1 LRRDLDKGHGGA
13 ANGDTEAGSYYR
25 EFARGDSELLRPGA
39 IMVTVLAFDTAGNGC
54 SAAVLRD
61 GKIAAHRFAAM
72 ARGHAEQLL
81 PMVESVLGE
90 AGIAISALD
99 VIAVTVGPGAFT
111 GLRIG
116 IAAARGLA
124 LASGVPALGITSFA
138 AVAAQVPR
146 QACAG
151 RALVVALDS
160 RRAELYLQA
169 FSADG
174 IPLGG
179 GALVAPA
186 DLADW
191 VPSGPLLLAGDAAP
205 TLAAALAARRPE
217 VAGSG
222 IADATDVA
230 RLAASAWR
238 PGLRPSPP
246 RPLYLRAPDIT
257 APRQGAAR

>member
-1 LRRDLDKGHGGA
+1 
-13 ANGDTEAGSYYR
+13 
-25 EFARGDSELLRPGA
+25 
-39 IMVTVLAFDTAGNGC
+39 MVSVLAFDTAGNGC

-61 GKIAAHRFAAM
+61 GKIRARRFAPM
-72 ARGHAEQLL
+72 ARGQSEQLL
-81 PMVESVLGE
+81 PMIETVLGE
-90 AGIAISALD
+90 AGLAVTALD
-99 VIAVTVGPGAFT
+99 LIAVTVGPGAFT

-138 AVAAQVPR
+138 AVASQVPR

-169 FSADG
+169 FDASG
-174 IPLGG
+174 VPLGD

-186 DLADW
+186 DLARR
-191 VPSGPLLLAGDAAP
+191 VPAGPLLLAGDAAP
-205 TLAAALAARRPE
+205 ALAAALAARRPE
-217 VAGSG
+217 IAPGSG
-222 IADATDVA
+222 IADAADVA

-238 PGLRPSPP
+238 PGLRPAPP

-257 APRQGAAR
+257 APRPGPAG

>member
-1 LRRDLDKGHGGA
+1 
-13 ANGDTEAGSYYR
+13 
-25 EFARGDSELLRPGA
+25 
-39 IMVTVLAFDTAGNGC
+39 MVSVLAFDSAGNGC

-61 GKIAAHRFAAM
+61 GKVAARRFAAM
-72 ARGHAEQLL
+72 ARGQSEQLL
-81 PMVESVLGE
+81 PMIETVLGE
-90 AGIAISALD
+90 AGLAIGALD
-99 VIAVTVGPGAFT
+99 LIAVTVGPGAFT

-146 QACAG
+146 AARAG

-169 FSADG
+169 FDADG
-174 IPLGG
+174 VPLGD

-191 VPSGPLLLAGDAAP
+191 VPSGSLLLAGDAAP
-205 TLAAALAARRPE
+205 TLAAALAGRHPE
-217 VAGSG
+217 IAAGSG
-222 IADATDVA
+222 IADAADMA
-230 RLAASAWR
+230 RLAAVAWQ
-238 PGLRPSPP
+238 PGLRPALP
-246 RPLYLRAPDIT
+246 RPLYLRAPDTT

>member
-1 LRRDLDKGHGGA
+1 
-13 ANGDTEAGSYYR
+13 
-25 EFARGDSELLRPGA
+25 
-39 IMVTVLAFDTAGNGC
+39 MVSVLAFDTAGNGC

-61 GKIAAHRFAAM
+61 GKIAARRFALM
-72 ARGHAEQLL
+72 ARGQSEQLL
-81 PMVESVLGE
+81 PMIETVLGE
-90 AGIAISALD
+90 AGLAIRALD
-99 VIAVTVGPGAFT
+99 LIAVTVGPGAFT

-124 LASGVPALGITSFA
+124 LASGAPALGVTSFA

-169 FSADG
+169 FGADG
-174 IPLGG
+174 VALGD

-191 VPSGPLLLAGDAAP
+191 VPAGPLLLAGDAAP
-205 TLAAALAARRPE
+205 TLAAALAGRHPE
-217 VAGSG
+217 IAPGSG
-222 IADATDVA
+222 IADAADIA

-238 PGLRPSPP
+238 PGLRPAPP
-246 RPLYLRAPDIT
+246 RPLYLRAPDTT
-257 APRQGAAR
+257 APRQGAPRQGAPR

>member
-1 LRRDLDKGHGGA
+1 
-13 ANGDTEAGSYYR
+13 
-25 EFARGDSELLRPGA
+25 
-39 IMVTVLAFDTAGNGC
+39 MVSVLAFDTAGNGC

-61 GKIAAHRFAAM
+61 GKIAARRFAAM
-72 ARGHAEQLL
+72 ARGQSEQLL
-81 PMVESVLGE
+81 PMIETVLGE
-90 AGIAISALD
+90 AGLVIGALD
-99 VIAVTVGPGAFT
+99 LIAVTVGPGAFT

-146 QACAG
+146 AARAG

-169 FSADG
+169 FDADG
-174 IPLGG
+174 VPLGD

-191 VPSGPLLLAGDAAP
+191 VPSGSLLLAGDAAP
-205 TLAAALAARRPE
+205 TLAAALAGRHPE
-217 VAGSG
+217 IAAGSG
-222 IADATDVA
+222 IADAADMA
-230 RLAASAWR
+230 RLAAVAWQ
-238 PGLRPSPP
+238 PGLRPASP
-246 RPLYLRAPDIT
+246 RPLYLRAPDTT

>member
-1 LRRDLDKGHGGA
+1 
-13 ANGDTEAGSYYR
+13 
-25 EFARGDSELLRPGA
+25 
-39 IMVTVLAFDTAGNGC
+39 MVSVLAFDTAGNGC

-72 ARGHAEQLL
+72 ARGQSEQIL
-81 PMVESVLGE
+81 PMIDTVLGE
-90 AGIAISALD
+90 AGVAITALD
-99 VIAVTVGPGAFT
+99 LIAVTVGPGAFT

-146 QACAG
+146 AARAG

-160 RRAELYLQA
+160 RRTELYLQA
-169 FSADG
+169 FDASG
-174 IPLGG
+174 VPLGD

-191 VPSGPLLLAGDAAP
+191 VPSGSLLLAGDAAP
-205 TLAAALAARRPE
+205 TLAAALTCRHPE
-217 VAGSG
+217 
-222 IADATDVA
+222 IA
-230 RLAASAWR
+230 
-238 PGLRPSPP
+238 
-246 RPLYLRAPDIT
+246 
-257 APRQGAAR
+257 